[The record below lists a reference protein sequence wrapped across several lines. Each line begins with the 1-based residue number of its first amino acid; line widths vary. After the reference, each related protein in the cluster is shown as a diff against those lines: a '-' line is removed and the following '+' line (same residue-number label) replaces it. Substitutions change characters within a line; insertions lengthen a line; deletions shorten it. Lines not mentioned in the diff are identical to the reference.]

1 MTELE
6 DKLYESMCRA
16 LDERDAA
23 LARAEGRPRPAC
35 LGIDGFLHEETC
47 DVEYYLKNVETWMSA
62 WHYAWHGYKTK
73 EEAELFRNVHE
84 GFWSVLHPL
93 KDYLK
98 KHPPTTCRCQ
108 NKGTRDV

>member
-1 MTELE
+1 
-6 DKLYESMCRA
+6 
-16 LDERDAA
+16 
-23 LARAEGRPRPAC
+23 
-35 LGIDGFLHEETC
+35 
-47 DVEYYLKNVETWMSA
+47 MSA